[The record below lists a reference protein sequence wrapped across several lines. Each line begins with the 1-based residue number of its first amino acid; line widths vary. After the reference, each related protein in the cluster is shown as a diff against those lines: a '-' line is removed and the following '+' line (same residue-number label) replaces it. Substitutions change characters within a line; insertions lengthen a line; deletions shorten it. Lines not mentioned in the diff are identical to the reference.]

1 MTQTC
6 ETVSELAVSCH
17 YAAAD
22 MRAFLACNPEVGED
36 LRDDIAVA
44 AEILEA
50 VCCDLDLGE

>member
-17 YAAAD
+17 YTVAD
-22 MRAFLACNPEVGED
+22 MRAFLACNTEVGDE
-36 LRDDIAVA
+36 LRDGIAVA

-50 VCCDLDLGE
+50 VCCDLGLDA